1 MTDIQEGYRVTYV
14 DEDGQKREKMFRRRE
29 EAMLESL
36 SLKEAVIDELK
47 APKLRVSGEIMPGIS
62 D

>member
-1 MTDIQEGYRVTYV
+1 MTDIQEGYRLTYV